1 MGARVGRKHGPEG
14 DINVTPLIDVV
25 LVLLI
30 IFMVLTP
37 RVIEEIQ
44 ANLPSKTETVKKQQD
59 KKDQL
64 VVALYDDGTLA
75 LNTQI
80 MDRRELH
87 DQLRKRLFK
96 KRKEGKTAVAFVDAH
111 PNLAYG
117 NVVTVMDLVKSAGAD
132 RVGLA
137 RVKEEGPARAVSST
151 SIPEAPAAP
160 PPEE

>member
-1 MGARVGRKHGPEG
+1 M
-14 DINVTPLIDVV
+14 
-25 LVLLI
+25 
-30 IFMVLTP
+30 
-37 RVIEEIQ
+37 
-44 ANLPSKTETVKKQQD
+44 
-59 KKDQL
+59 
-64 VVALYDDGTLA
+64 
-75 LNTQI
+75 
-80 MDRRELH
+80 
-87 DQLRKRLFK
+87 
-96 KRKEGKTAVAFVDAH
+96 AFVDAH